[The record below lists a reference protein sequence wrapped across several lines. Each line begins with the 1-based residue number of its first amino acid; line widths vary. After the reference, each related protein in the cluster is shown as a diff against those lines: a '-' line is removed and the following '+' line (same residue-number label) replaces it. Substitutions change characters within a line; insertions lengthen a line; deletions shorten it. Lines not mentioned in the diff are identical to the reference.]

1 MRGPGRPPGAANKA
15 GRKDACNVRMVLA
28 RDVVALA
35 DRHQAKAGLASR
47 TAAIED
53 LVRVGALRMRRNG
66 LRVAAAVE
74 AKLRDMAIPARGL
87 PPAVRLYLI
96 EEAAAVHAAAIE
108 KKK

>member
-1 MRGPGRPPGAANKA
+1 MRPGRPPGALNKA

-35 DRHQAKAGLASR
+35 DQHQTQAGLASR

-53 LVRVGALRMRRNG
+53 LVRVGARRG
-66 LRVAAAVE
+66 RGRALGAAAAVE

-96 EEAAAVHAAAIE
+96 EEAAAVRASAID
-108 KKK
+108 K